1 MTCIVFTGP
10 TLHPRDAALEF
21 EAEYLPPVQQGDV
34 YRAALKKPAAIGI
47 IDGYFEQVPSV
58 WHKEILW
65 AMANGIHVFGSAS
78 MGALRAAEL
87 CAFGME
93 GVGKVFAAY
102 RDGLF
107 EADDEVA
114 LIHGP
119 AELGFPALSEPL
131 VNMRFTLRKAVT
143 HGVISETSRL
153 ILETLAQASFYPER
167 SYPALLHS
175 ARADGRLA
183 ARDIDALEA
192 WLPDH
197 RIDQKRE
204 DALEMLRTMRRRM
217 ADEVKPKT
225 VDYAFEHTQLWDGL
239 MRDAERSAAAS
250 PEAAGMD
257 GTPQLMDELRLLAV
271 RGSDLSEKAIAR
283 SLAASEARRRG
294 IRVDAQAVS
303 AEIIRFRQSRDLMD
317 PAQLEAWIARN
328 GMSRSEFLELML
340 DEARIRSFK
349 KGLNG
354 SGLSALVD
362 WVKIDGRFEE
372 LVTRARDK
380 CDVLKQT
387 ELDRGDGSP
396 ADHGLS
402 EDELMAR
409 YLPAVADDGDSQDD
423 SELARSLGFSDRAAL
438 IQALLR
444 EHVYLSRRA

>member
-10 TLHPRDAALEF
+10 TLHPRDAALEL

-34 YRAALKKPAAIGI
+34 YRAALAKPAAIGI

-65 AMANGIHVFGSAS
+65 AMASGIHVFGSAS

-87 CAFGME
+87 HAFGME

-102 RDGLF
+102 RDGVF

-131 VNMRFTLRKAVT
+131 VNIRFTLQKAVAA
-143 HGVISETSRL
+143 GVISEASRQ
-153 ILETLAQASFYPER
+153 ILEALGKASFYPER
-167 SYPALLHS
+167 SYPALLQG
-175 ARADGRLA
+175 ARSDGRLTSQEIA
-183 ARDIDALEA
+183 ALEA

-204 DALEMLRTMRRRM
+204 DALEMLRTMRRRF
-217 ADEVKPKT
+217 AGDVVPKA
-225 VDYAFEHTQLWDGL
+225 VEYAFEHTQLWDGL
-239 MRDAERSAAAS
+239 IQDAQRSAAAERES
-250 PEAAGMD
+250 GIPD
-257 GTPQLMDELRLLAV
+257 GTPQLMDELRLLAA
-271 RGSDLSEKAIAR
+271 RGGDLSDKAIAR
-283 SLAASEARRRG
+283 FLAASEAKRRG
-294 IRVDAQAVS
+294 VRVDAQALS

-317 PAQLEAWIARN
+317 PAELEAWIARN
-328 GMSRSEFLELML
+328 GLTRSEFLELML
-340 DEARIRSFK
+340 DEARIRSFR

-354 SGLSALVD
+354 SALNALAD
-362 WVKIDGRFEE
+362 WARIDGHFED
-372 LVTRARDK
+372 LLARARDK
-380 CDVLKQT
+380 CEVLKQT
-387 ELDRGDGSP
+387 EIDGGGCP
-396 ADHGLS
+396 ADFGIS

-409 YLPAVADDGDSQDD
+409 YLPAAPDDGGQDEA
-423 SELARSLGFSDRAAL
+423 ELAGSLGFPDRAAL

-444 EHVYLSRRA
+444 EHVYTSRKS

>member
-10 TLHPRDAALEF
+10 TLHPRDAALEL

-34 YRAALKKPAAIGI
+34 YRAALAKPAAIGI

-87 CAFGME
+87 HAFGME

-102 RDGLF
+102 RDGVF

-131 VNMRFTLRKAVT
+131 VNIRFTLQKAVD
-143 HGVISETSRL
+143 HGVISEASRL
-153 ILETLAQASFYPER
+153 VLEALGKASFYPER
-167 SYPALLHS
+167 SYPALLQG
-175 ARADGRLA
+175 ARSDGRPTA
-183 ARDIDALEA
+183 QEIDALEA

-197 RIDQKRE
+197 RVDQKRE
-204 DALEMLRTMRRRM
+204 DALEMLQTMRRRF
-217 ADEVKPKT
+217 AGDTVPKA

-239 MRDAERSAAAS
+239 MQDAQRSAAAARETVM
-250 PEAAGMD
+250 PD
-257 GTPQLMDELRLLAV
+257 GTPHLLDELRLLAV
-271 RGSDLSEKAIAR
+271 RGSDLSDKAIAR
-283 SLAASEARRRG
+283 FLAASEAKRRG
-294 IRVDAQAVS
+294 IRVDAQALS

-317 PAQLEAWIARN
+317 PAELEAWIARN
-328 GMSRSEFLELML
+328 RLTRSEFLELML
-340 DEARIRSFK
+340 DEARIRSFR

-354 SGLSALVD
+354 SALNALAD
-362 WVKIDGRFEE
+362 WARIDGHFED
-372 LVTRARDK
+372 LLARARDK

-387 ELDRGDGSP
+387 ELDGGGSP
-396 ADHGLS
+396 ADYGLS
-402 EDELMAR
+402 EGELMAR
-409 YLPAVADDGDSQDD
+409 YLPAMQAGAPDRDETDVAV
-423 SELARSLGFSDRAAL
+423 SLGFSDRAAL

-444 EHVYLSRRA
+444 EHVYTSRKS